1 MNEEN
6 SDNGLKEIDVERIL
20 KEMEELLEVNK

>member
-6 SDNGLKEIDVERIL
+6 SDNGLKENDVERIL